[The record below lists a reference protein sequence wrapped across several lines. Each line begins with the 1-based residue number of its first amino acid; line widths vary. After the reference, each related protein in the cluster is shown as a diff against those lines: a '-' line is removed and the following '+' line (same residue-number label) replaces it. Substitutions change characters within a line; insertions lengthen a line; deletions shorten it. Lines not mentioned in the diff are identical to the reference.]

1 MLINQKLMSVF
12 IFKPHH
18 KKLALFFHYVA
29 SHSWLVFFLYNF
41 CERCNLLLKLFLHFI
56 YSSRLKIFCFG
67 MHKKH
72 VFHSHQFILTVWRK
86 YILNILVCEDNSISQ
101 RKKEIVNVNYIMFL
115 LVTRSID
122 RLCLTYHY
130 FRFLMYRN
138 KKFD

>member
-1 MLINQKLMSVF
+1 MQF
-12 IFKPHH
+12 
-18 KKLALFFHYVA
+18 VA
-29 SHSWLVFFLYNF
+29 HTFLQ
-41 CERCNLLLKLFLHFI
+41 FI

-86 YILNILVCEDNSISQ
+86 HILNILVSEDNSISQ

-115 LVTRSID
+115 LVTLSID

-130 FRFLMYRN
+130 FRLLMYRN
-138 KKFD
+138 KKFNSFSLKLLQCQFWEYKHTWYFNVNMIIRNSTFLIFRAL